1 VDIDLDITGAQEL
14 YLVVTDAGD
23 GINSDHG
30 VWCEPRLIGPDGE
43 KKLTDMAWKG
53 TLAAYSPVKVNASF
67 NGAPL
72 KLGAKTYA
80 YGLGMHA
87 YAEVAYALPPGYTR
101 FRAKAGLGGNA
112 PGTVQFR
119 VYFGEP
125 LDVKRPGGKQ
135 ESARNAEMKQAEA
148 LLKPFVAETLLKPS
162 EKETETLATEQEREA
177 FSKLRAEVDA
187 ARKASPPMY
196 PVAHAVAEATPAN
209 MRVFIRG
216 NPARKG
222 DEAPRRFLRVLTE
235 GEPQAFTK
243 GSGRR
248 ELAECIA
255 SERNPLTARVMVN
268 RIWQH
273 HFGRGLVGTTSNFG
287 TLGDRP
293 SHPELLD
300 HLAVTFVEKG
310 WSVKAMHREIMLS
323 AAYQLGSQTDSRN
336 EAVDADNRF
345 LWRMNRT
352 RLDVESWRDALLA
365 VSGQLD
371 TRVGGA
377 SVELSDGKN
386 LRRTVYSKIS
396 RHALDSLLRL
406 FDFPDANITSDKR
419 TETTVPQQQL
429 FVLNSPFMIQQARAF
444 AARIHANPT
453 VTDTRERIDY
463 AFQLAFGRR
472 AAVEEVRLLAGYLE
486 SEDPAED
493 RERNALSRWERVA
506 QNILASN
513 EFMYLD

>member
-1 VDIDLDITGAQEL
+1 
-14 YLVVTDAGD
+14 
-23 GINSDHG
+23 
-30 VWCEPRLIGPDGE
+30 
-43 KKLTDMAWKG
+43 
-53 TLAAYSPVKVNASF
+53 
-67 NGAPL
+67 
-72 KLGAKTYA
+72 
-80 YGLGMHA
+80 
-87 YAEVAYALPPGYTR
+87 
-101 FRAKAGLGGNA
+101 
-112 PGTVQFR
+112 
-119 VYFGEP
+119 
-125 LDVKRPGGKQ
+125 
-135 ESARNAEMKQAEA
+135 
-148 LLKPFVAETLLKPS
+148 
-162 EKETETLATEQEREA
+162 
-177 FSKLRAEVDA
+177 
-187 ARKASPPMY
+187 
-196 PVAHAVAEATPAN
+196 
-209 MRVFIRG
+209 
-216 NPARKG
+216 
-222 DEAPRRFLRVLTE
+222 
-235 GEPQAFTK
+235 
-243 GSGRR
+243 
-248 ELAECIA
+248 
-255 SERNPLTARVMVN
+255 
-268 RIWQH
+268 
-273 HFGRGLVGTTSNFG
+273 
-287 TLGDRP
+287 
-293 SHPELLD
+293 
-300 HLAVTFVEKG
+300 
-310 WSVKAMHREIMLS
+310 MHREIMLS

-371 TRVGGA
+371 TRLGGA